1 MVGEVHWG
9 ESREAG
15 GGPRDVLH
23 RSCHCHTCSLWP
35 RFILPPS
42 SQSSTAFAVF
52 FPFLP
57 KETASNRG
65 SQEAPAHL
73 PGGPSHSG
81 LEPSPHPAAPPT
93 HPWGA
98 LPPPPD
104 LPLSSVVLNRC
115 SDTPS
120 SYHSSK
126 VPTGVLRCSWI
137 KLTTKQDTHRN
148 SHEAQDEKTGKELVQ
163 ANSSDCIQAPLCI
176 PAASLRTSCPACPS
190 KQPLLCSSQRL
201 FMVVKQLG
209 NKPNVN
215 MRGSIQ

>member
-1 MVGEVHWG
+1 MDPGTSCTDPVTVTLAACGHG
-9 ESREAG
+9 SFSLHPPKAAQLLLFSSLSFQRKQLPTEAL
-15 GGPRDVLH
+15 RKLQH
-23 RSCHCHTCSLWP
+23 ISLVAPLTLAWS
-35 RFILPPS
+35 LPP
-42 SQSSTAFAVF
+42 TL
-52 FPFLP
+52 LP
-57 KETASNRG
+57 
-65 SQEAPAHL
+65 
-73 PGGPSHSG
+73 
-81 LEPSPHPAAPPT
+81 PPT

-98 LPPPPD
+98 PPPE
-104 LPLSSVVLNRC
+104 LPLSSVVFNRC

-120 SYHSSK
+120 SYPSSK